1 MRARVV
7 RSLGAKRERDVP
19 VVQRTLLIVN
29 RTSGTG
35 HSHAVVEKLRE
46 TLAWSLGGRATLR
59 VKMVDDH
66 PSARACAA
74 EFLAASDAPALVIVG
89 GGSGTL
95 RAVIEGLCEGS
106 PTGRPPGRERV
117 LVGALRMGSG
127 NPLARQFGVPQNPEA
142 ALRGIAENLRAGRSA
157 PCCVMRC
164 EVGTLEGSSQTR
176 YAATMAGF
184 GQFGRAPGDLERWH
198 HRISGPRAVMAR
210 LSGIERMNNVEYI
223 LALLIRS
230 VSGAVLGRS
239 VAEVVE
245 IRVGDRKER
254 LPLLAGVAMNFPI
267 GELPLDPG
275 TRVEEEALALYMAPF
290 TGRPSALRLVLAPRR
305 VFRSA
310 IRMRIEGSKRVEI
323 RLVDRDAAEFFLD
336 EDPVTFHGW
345 LSLQVAGSLA
355 FVPGPEYGFT
365 QGSGVR
371 A

>member
-1 MRARVV
+1 VA
-7 RSLGAKRERDVP
+7 
-19 VVQRTLLIVN
+19 VVQRSLLIVN

-35 HSHAVVEKLRE
+35 HSRAVVEKLGE
-46 TLAWSLGGRATLR
+46 KLAGSLGERATLR
-59 VKMVDDH
+59 VEMVDDH

-74 EFLAASDAPALVIVG
+74 AFLAASGAPALVIAG

-106 PTGRPPGRERV
+106 PAGRLPERV

-127 NPLARQFGVPQNPEA
+127 NPLARQFGVPRDLEA
-142 ALRGIAENLRAGRSA
+142 GLRGIAENLRSNRTA

-164 EVGTLEGSSQTR
+164 EAGTADGRSQTH

-184 GQFGRAPGDLERWH
+184 GQFGRIPGDLERWH
-198 HRISGPRAVMAR
+198 RRTSGPRAVVAR

-223 LALLIRS
+223 LAVFIRS
-230 VSGAVLGRS
+230 VSGALLGRS
-239 VAEVVE
+239 MAEVVE
-245 IRVGDRKER
+245 VRAGGRKER
-254 LPLLAGVAMNFPI
+254 LVLLAGVAMNFPI
-267 GELPLDPG
+267 GELPVDPG
-275 TRVEEEALALYMAPF
+275 TRVEEEALSLYLAPF
-290 TGRPSALRLVLAPRR
+290 RRRSSALRLMLVPRR

-310 IRMRIEGSKRVEI
+310 IRMRIEGLERVEI

-345 LSLQVAGSLA
+345 LSLEIAGSLT
-355 FVPGPEYGFT
+355 FVPGPEYGF
-365 QGSGVR
+365 GPGNEVR